1 MSPDTTPVSKKSI
14 GGLAFQLFRT
24 PFGATSSSGRDFD
37 GRNLKNAQTKS
48 DSFLIGLSRAITL
61 KDVELDFEIEQLL
74 KAVHGRWKQSL
85 WCYFSSVSSSLLL
98 SDHLHV

>member
-37 GRNLKNAQTKS
+37 GRNLKSAQTKS
-48 DSFLIGLSRAITL
+48 SIVLIHVMSRAITL
-61 KDVELDFEIEQLL
+61 KNAELDF
-74 KAVHGRWKQSL
+74 
-85 WCYFSSVSSSLLL
+85 
-98 SDHLHV
+98 

>member
-37 GRNLKNAQTKS
+37 GRNLKNSQTKS
-48 DSFLIGLSRAITL
+48 EFFLIGLSRAITL
-61 KDVELDFEIEQLL
+61 RNAELDFKIEQLL
-74 KAVHGRWKQSL
+74 KVVYGRWKQSF
-85 WCYFSSVSSSLLL
+85 WC
-98 SDHLHV
+98 

>member
-1 MSPDTTPVSKKSI
+1 MPLRECSPLSYMKILGKRLLISIVSNLSI

-48 DSFLIGLSRAITL
+48 EFSLIGMSRVITL
-61 KDVELDFEIEQLL
+61 KNAELDL
-74 KAVHGRWKQSL
+74 
-85 WCYFSSVSSSLLL
+85 
-98 SDHLHV
+98 